1 MAVHVYINF
10 QGNCREALE
19 FYQQVF
25 NTEAPEIMAYGD
37 SPPDSGFPVN
47 EENKDLIMHTALDIL
62 GTTVMF
68 SDILPGEPFVAGNN
82 ISMVLMLKELEE
94 IKKLFDKLKVGGSV
108 EMELQETF
116 FSKLYGSVK
125 DRFGII
131 WQIMYDDM

>member
-25 NTEAPEIMAYGD
+25 NTEAPEIMDYGD